1 MTSLVLYLSG
11 ISLGACAM
19 AILLFSYVKRKTDE
33 AFEEG
38 YEFGYKVGVSKG
50 ENDDT

>member
-11 ISLGACAM
+11 VVFGACLM
-19 AILLFSYVKRKTDE
+19 SILLLSYIERKTDE

-38 YEFGYKVGVSKG
+38 YEFGYKVGISKG
-50 ENDDT
+50 TNNE